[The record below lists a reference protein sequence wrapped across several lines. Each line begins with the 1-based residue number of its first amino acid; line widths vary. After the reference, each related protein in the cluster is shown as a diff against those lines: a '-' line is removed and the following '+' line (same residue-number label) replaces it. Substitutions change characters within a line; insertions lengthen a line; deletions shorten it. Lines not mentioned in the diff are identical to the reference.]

1 MYQGYGPLWV
11 VSIAGS
17 SDKMRSEREERTMAG
32 LNDWPLWKRVVF
44 ANATWPALEPT
55 TGE

>member
-17 SDKMRSEREERTMAG
+17 SDKMRSEREERTMTG

-44 ANATWPALEPT
+44 ANATWPPLEPT